1 MVRAMAEPQ
10 SYPEILEFR
19 DRMAEKGS
27 RLTSVTDL
35 QKSHSESEHLN
46 IAGLDYLNFPE
57 DRGSATSSS
66 DLTREAP
73 SSQSQTRLDP
83 SVWHK
88 IIGIAPESYID
99 DPNDSPKINS
109 GSGKDSSTNTT
120 SEVIELDDLEQP
132 TKQGKGK
139 IRAVSRPKET
149 STLVLRDHPPKRP
162 FDQSD
167 LETASSSAGPS
178 KRPRQENQSQFSS
191 DYLDEEELNFLLE
204 NGGFAE

>member
-1 MVRAMAEPQ
+1 VRAMAEPQ

-99 DPNDSPKINS
+99 DPNDSPEINS